1 MKRDEIRIAPEPL
14 VTLPKGRAIYSVIE
28 GGEVRTGTAKDGS
41 PAVAVY
47 NEGCFVLTAPGGR
60 LIVGPVDPDKAIEL
74 AIAVCASDPIALTGS
89 QHIHILATALLGI
102 AACMPAEPPQSS
114 PPIAN
119 AEVA

>member
-1 MKRDEIRIAPEPL
+1 MKRDEIRIAPDPL
-14 VTLPKGRAIYSVIE
+14 VSLSKGRAIYSVI
-28 GGEVRTGTAKDGS
+28 GGGQVTTGTHKDGS
-41 PAVAVY
+41 PMVAVY
-47 NEGCFVLTAPGGR
+47 DEGCFVLTAPGGR

-74 AIAVCASDPIALTGS
+74 AMSVCASDPLALTGS

-102 AACMPAEPPQSS
+102 AACMPADPPEPA